1 MLDLFVARAEC
12 ACQASKVIHKLDG
25 LPSCFGA
32 AEDQKSW
39 EQFGEILDAS
49 SE

>member
-1 MLDLFVARAEC
+1 MLDLSVARAEC

-32 AEDQKSW
+32 AEDQKSHITLNGSK
-39 EQFGEILDAS
+39 EQ
-49 SE
+49 